1 MQRIGTPMRRG
12 VGKKLRIED
21 IASMFN
27 TIRRRGKEE
36 RAKTRIQKKFE
47 DNSLLF
53 TGCSSAAGD
62 DDYDDDDYDD
72 EDNNELYAVHCC
84 RC

>member
-36 RAKTRIQKKFE
+36 IRQKKLKKE
-47 DNSLLF
+47 K
-53 TGCSSAAGD
+53 
-62 DDYDDDDYDD
+62 
-72 EDNNELYAVHCC
+72 EAVF
-84 RC
+84 RLSGQEMVPWQDM